1 MQYSVLFSGKT
12 SFNRLFFPNFAD
24 MKDHQPCI
32 ERHPWPPYVPHG
44 AKYLFL
50 GTFPPKVE
58 RWSMPFFYPNK
69 INDFWRIMGLIFH
82 QDKDYFWIKDER
94 CFDLAAI
101 KAFLEREGIALWD
114 TAMAVRRLK
123 DNASDK
129 FLEIVEEIKLE
140 ALLDQHPT
148 ITTIVTTG
156 EKATSVIAAQADIEI
171 PSISIPVNCQV
182 GTHGFTLLRMP
193 STSRAYPLPLLKKA
207 EAYRQVFGR

>member
-1 MQYSVLFSGKT
+1 M
-12 SFNRLFFPNFAD
+12 NDP
-24 MKDHQPCI
+24 QPCI
-32 ERHPWPPYVPHG
+32 ERHPWPPYVPSG

-50 GTFPPKVE
+50 GTFPPKAE

-82 QDKDYFWIKDER
+82 QDKDYFWIENDR
-94 CFDLAAI
+94 RFDLTTI
-101 KAFLEREGIALWD
+101 KVFLDREGIALWD

-129 FLEIVEEIKLE
+129 FLEIVEAIDLE

-156 EKATSVIAAQADIEI
+156 EKATSVIAAQAGIEV
-171 PSISIPVNCQV
+171 PSIGTPVNCQV
-182 GTHGFTLLRMP
+182 GIHGFTLWRMP

-207 EAYRQVFGR
+207 EAYRQVFGK

>member
-12 SFNRLFFPNFAD
+12 SFYRLFLANFAD
-24 MKDHQPCI
+24 MNDHQPSI

-44 AKYLFL
+44 ARYLFL
-50 GTFPPKVE
+50 GTFPPKAE

-82 QDKDYFWIKDER
+82 DDKDYFWNPTGQ

-101 KAFLEREGIALWD
+101 QSFLDLECIALWD

-129 FLEIVEEIKLE
+129 FLEIVEAIDLE
-140 ALLDQHPT
+140 ALIDLHPT
-148 ITTIVTTG
+148 ITTVVTTG
-156 EKATSVIAAQADIEI
+156 EKATSVIAAQAGIEV
-171 PSISIPVNCQV
+171 PSIGIPVDCKA
-182 GTHGFTLLRMP
+182 GIHPITLWRMP
-193 STSRAYPLPLLKKA
+193 STSRAYPLPILKKA
-207 EAYRQVFGR
+207 EAYRQIFGK

>member
-1 MQYSVLFSGKT
+1 M
-12 SFNRLFFPNFAD
+12 N
-24 MKDHQPCI
+24 DHQPHI
-32 ERHPWPPYVPHG
+32 ERHPWPAYVPGG

-50 GTFPPKVE
+50 GTFPPKEE

-82 QDKDYFWIKDER
+82 QDKDYFWIENDR
-94 CFDLAAI
+94 RFDLTTI
-101 KAFLEREGIALWD
+101 KVFLDREGIALWD

-129 FLEIVEEIKLE
+129 FLEIVEAIDLV

-156 EKATSVIAAQADIEI
+156 EKATSVIAVQAGIEV
-171 PSISIPVNCQV
+171 PSIGTPVNCQV
-182 GTHGFTLLRMP
+182 GIHGFTLWRMP

-207 EAYRQVFGR
+207 EAYRQVFGK